1 MTSPGV
7 LLRARA
13 TVRAVSTQQHAD
25 PTGVRPI
32 GVGRFGPLFASL
44 WLIYLGYPWS
54 AAWSSGPGAAR
65 ILSLGSVILF
75 AAVYLAA
82 INAVRAR
89 RRAGAPAGR
98 TPYAWVYIVLEAV
111 LVAGMAVRA
120 HESAFAGLVFISVTA
135 VFALARI
142 EAFVTVA
149 VLVVASESLP
159 RIGAGWHST
168 DTLGPQIALA
178 AMAVFG
184 FTQVMSRNV
193 ELARARLE
201 LADLAVARERE
212 RMARDVHDLLGH
224 SLTVITVKS
233 ELAARLLEIDPKR
246 AAREIADIEGLARS
260 ALADV
265 RSTLHGFRAVGLASE
280 LASARAALEAA
291 GIDALLP
298 SAVDA
303 VPDALHELFAW
314 SVREAATN
322 VVRHSGARHCE
333 IVLCAR
339 TLIVRD
345 DGRGPGT
352 SAGMDRRAT
361 ATGPVG
367 SGLLGLRQRA
377 DAVGATV
384 SAGRSPQGGFEL
396 RVEGAT

>member
-1 MTSPGV
+1 MTSAAV

-13 TVRAVSTQQHAD
+13 TVSAVSTQQHRGPA
-25 PTGVRPI
+25 GLRLR
-32 GVGRFGPLFASL
+32 GGGRLGLLFASL
-44 WLIYLGYPWS
+44 WLVYLSYPWV
-54 AAWSSGPGAAR
+54 AAWSSGPGAGRA
-65 ILSLGSVILF
+65 LSLVSLILF
-75 AAVYLAA
+75 GAVYVAA
-82 INAVRAR
+82 IHAVRLQR
-89 RRAGAPAGR
+89 RVGAPVRR
-98 TPYAWVYIVLEAV
+98 TPYAWVYIVAEAV

-120 HESAFAGLVFISVTA
+120 HESAFAGLVFMGVAA
-135 VFALARI
+135 VFTLARV
-142 EAFVTVA
+142 EAFVTVT
-149 VLVVASESLP
+149 VLVVASETLP
-159 RIGAGWHST
+159 RIVPGWHPIDS
-168 DTLGPQIALA
+168 LGPQIALA

-184 FTQVMSRNV
+184 FTQVMSRNA

-233 ELAARLLEIDPKR
+233 ELAGRLLEIDPR
-246 AAREIADIEGLARS
+246 GAAREIADIEGLARA

-265 RSTLHGFRAVGLASE
+265 RATLHGFRAVGLASE

-291 GIDALLP
+291 GINARLP

-303 VPDALHELFAW
+303 VPDALQELFAW
-314 SVREAATN
+314 AVRAAATN
-322 VVRHSGARHCE
+322 VLRHSGAHHCE
-333 IVLCAR
+333 IVLSAR
-339 TLIVRD
+339 TLVVRD
-345 DGRGPGT
+345 DGRGPGAPD
-352 SAGMDRRAT
+352 SMDGPAA
-361 ATGPVG
+361 ATGTVG